1 MSTNI
6 RLAKNCEFCG
16 KDFIA
21 KTTVTKYCGDPC
33 AKKAYKARKRNEKI
47 GSAKKENRRIFPK
60 PAEGHLETI
69 QGKDFLT
76 ISEVAILLRLSKP
89 TIYRLIKDG
98 NLKAAK
104 FSQRST
110 RIRRSDIDNLFK
122 NEK

>member
-33 AKKAYKARKRNEKI
+33 AKRAYKARKRNEKI
-47 GSAKKENRRIFPK
+47 GGAKNETKRNFPK
-60 PAEGHLETI
+60 PSEKHLETI
-69 QGKDFLT
+69 QEKDFLT
-76 ISEVAILLRLSKP
+76 VSEVGTLLRLSKP
-89 TIYRLIKDG
+89 TIYRLIKEG
-98 NLKAAK
+98 NLKAVK

-110 RIRRSDIDNLFK
+110 RIKRSDIDNLFK
-122 NEK
+122 

>member
-33 AKKAYKARKRNEKI
+33 AKRAYKAKKRKQKI
-47 GSAKKENRRIFPK
+47 GGAKNASKRSFPK

-69 QGKDFLT
+69 QEKDFLT
-76 ISEVAILLRLSKP
+76 VSEVATLLRISKP
-89 TIYRLIKDG
+89 TIYRLIKEG
-98 NLKAAK
+98 NLKAVK
-104 FSQRST
+104 FSERST
-110 RIRRSDIDNLFK
+110 RIKRSDIDNLFK
-122 NEK
+122 E